1 MLLPR
6 YSSRFRMHELSL
18 VASLCARAEGV
29 AREEGAQRVV
39 GLSVRL
45 GALSHLSP
53 DHLRDH
59 LARASEGSMLEGAKV
74 AVTVDTDTASPT
86 AQDIE
91 LLSVEVE

>member
-1 MLLPR
+1 
-6 YSSRFRMHELSL
+6 MHELSL
-18 VASLCARAEGV
+18 VASLCARAEAV
-29 AREEGAQRVV
+29 ARDEGATRVTS
-39 GLSVRL
+39 LSVRL

-59 LARASEGSMLEGAKV
+59 LARASVGSVLEGA
-74 AVTVDTDTASPT
+74 AVEVTIDTDAASPT

>member
-1 MLLPR
+1 
-6 YSSRFRMHELSL
+6 MHELSL
-18 VASLCARAEGV
+18 VASLCSRAEAAARAEG
-29 AREEGAQRVV
+29 AQRIV

-59 LARASEGSMLEGAKV
+59 LARASVGSILEGAEV
-74 AVTVDTDTASPT
+74 AVSVDTDPESPT

-91 LLSVEVE
+91 LLSVDVE